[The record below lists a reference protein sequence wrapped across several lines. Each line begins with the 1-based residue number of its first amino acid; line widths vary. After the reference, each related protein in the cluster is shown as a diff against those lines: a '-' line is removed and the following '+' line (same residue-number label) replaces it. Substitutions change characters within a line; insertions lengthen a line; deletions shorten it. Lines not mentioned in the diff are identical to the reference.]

1 MRIGVL
7 GGTFDPVHLGH
18 IKISKAVMDE
28 MKLDKM
34 LFIPSYVSPHKQ
46 ETKPADSNDRLSML
60 RLSLK
65 DEEELEIDEYE
76 LNKQEVSYSIDT
88 IDYLRQKYEKDELFW
103 IIGADMLFYIE
114 KWHEFKRVLESI
126 AFITVGRKG
135 YEHKKMSE
143 YISMLKKEYNT
154 KIFHC
159 GISNVDISSTDIR
172 KKVKKG
178 LPVSDMLHPDAERYI
193 KNNGLY
199 TK

>member
-28 MKLDKM
+28 MNLDKM
-34 LFIPSYVSPHKQ
+34 IFIPSYVSPHKQ

-65 DEEELEIDEYE
+65 DEENLEIDEHE
-76 LNKQEVSYSIDT
+76 LNKHEISYSIDT
-88 IDYLRQKYEKDELFW
+88 IDYLRQKYQNDELFW
-103 IIGADMLFYIE
+103 IIGADMLFYIA
-114 KWHEFKRVLESI
+114 KWHESKKVLESI
-126 AFITVGRKG
+126 AFVAVGRRG
-135 YEHKKMSE
+135 YEYKNMAEH
-143 YISMLKKEYNT
+143 ISMLKKDHHAR
-154 KIFHC
+154 IFLC
-159 GISNVDISSTDIR
+159 RISNVDISSTDIR
-172 KKVKKG
+172 NKVRKG

-193 KNNGLY
+193 KNNRLY